1 MLNTIALAL
10 APTFFVLVL
19 GYGAGRFG
27 RIGQPAVGPLN
38 TLVMEYALP
47 AALFVGTA
55 TAPRAVLFKQSAA
68 FPVLG
73 LAMLLPFAGWYA
85 YRRRRGDDMGDA
97 AVQALTVSLPN
108 FAAAGLPIV
117 AAVSGREGGSFI
129 ALTIA
134 AGAMIPSPLALT
146 LLELSKGGTAGASLA
161 RRVAVAL
168 GRACAKPIVWAP
180 AIGVVLA
187 IAGLALPPFVL
198 NSLKLIGQATA
209 GAALFLTGLVLSLQR
224 FRLTGSLV
232 AAVVVSNVLQPL
244 LCLLI
249 VWLARVPWDVA
260 RLTILCCALPSGF
273 FGILFAVNYKRST
286 AEIGSIVLASTA
298 VSAVT
303 LSIGLAL
310 LFPS

>member
-19 GYGAGRFG
+19 GYAAGRFG
-27 RIGQPAVGPLN
+27 RIGQSAVGPLN
-38 TLVMEYALP
+38 ILIMEYALP
-47 AALFVGTA
+47 AALFVGMA
-55 TAPRAVLFKQSAA
+55 TAPRAVLFKQSPA
-68 FPVLG
+68 FPVLA
-73 LAMLLPFAGWYA
+73 LAMLVPFAGWYA
-85 YRRRRGDDMGDA
+85 YRRRCGDDMGEA
-97 AVQALTVSLPN
+97 SVQALTVSLPK

-117 AAVSGREGGSFI
+117 AAVSGKAGGSFI

-134 AGAMIPSPLALT
+134 AGAMIPSPLSLT
-146 LLELSKGGTAGASLA
+146 LLELSKGGAAGGLA
-161 RRVAVAL
+161 GRIGIAL
-168 GRACAKPIVWAP
+168 RRACAKPIVWAP
-180 AIGVVLA
+180 ALGVVFS
-187 IAGLALPPFVL
+187 IAGLELPLFIL
-198 NSLKLIGQATA
+198 DSFKLIGQATA

-232 AAVVVSNVLQPL
+232 AAVVVANVLQPL

-249 VWLARVPWDVA
+249 VWLAHMPWDVA
-260 RLTILCCALPSGF
+260 RLTVLCCALPSGF
-273 FGILFAVNYKRST
+273 FGILFAVNYGRPT

-303 LSIGLAL
+303 LSITLAL

>member
-10 APTFFVLVL
+10 APTFFVLLL
-19 GYGAGRFG
+19 GYAAGRFG

-55 TAPRAVLFKQSAA
+55 TAPRAILFKQSAA

-73 LAMLLPFAGWYA
+73 LAMLVPFAGWYA
-85 YRRRRGDDMGDA
+85 WRRRCGDDMGDA
-97 AVQALTVSLPN
+97 SVQALTVSLPN
-108 FAAAGLPIV
+108 LAAAGLPIV
-117 AAVSGREGGSFI
+117 AAVSGKEGGSFI

-134 AGAMIPSPLALT
+134 AGAMIPSPLSLT
-146 LLELSKGGTAGASLA
+146 LLELSKGGTAGRGLA
-161 RRVAVAL
+161 GRVATAL
-168 GRACAKPIVWAP
+168 KRACAKPIVWAP

-187 IAGLALPPFVL
+187 IGGVELPLFLL
-198 NSLKLIGQATA
+198 NSLKLLGQATA

-232 AAVVVSNVLQPL
+232 AAVVVANVLQPL
-244 LCLLI
+244 LCLGI
-249 VWLARVPWDVA
+249 VLLAHMPWDVA
-260 RLTILCCALPSGF
+260 RLTVLCCALPSGF
-273 FGILFAVNYKRST
+273 FGILFAVNYERST
-286 AEIGSIVLASTA
+286 AEIGSIVLASTV

-303 LSIGLAL
+303 LTVALVL

>member
-19 GYGAGRFG
+19 GYAAGRFG
-27 RIGQPAVGPLN
+27 RIGRAAVGPLN

-55 TAPRAVLFKQSAA
+55 TAPRAVLFKQSEA

-73 LAMLLPFAGWYA
+73 LAMLVPFAGWYA
-85 YRRRRGDDMGDA
+85 WRRRRGDDMGDA
-97 AVQALTVSLPN
+97 SVQALTVSLPN

-117 AAVSGREGGSFI
+117 AAVSGKEGGSFI

-146 LLELSKGGTAGASLA
+146 LLELSKGGASGGLAQRIATALK
-161 RRVAVAL
+161 
-168 GRACAKPIVWAP
+168 RACAKPIVWAP

-187 IAGLALPPFVL
+187 IAGLELPLFVL
-198 NSLKLIGQATA
+198 NSLGLIGQATA

-224 FRLTGSLV
+224 FRLTWGLV
-232 AAVVVSNVLQPL
+232 AAVIVVNVLQPL

-249 VWLARVPWDVA
+249 VRLVNMPWDVA
-260 RLTILCCALPSGF
+260 RLTVLCCALPAGF
-273 FGILFAVNYKRST
+273 FGILFAVNYERST
-286 AEIGSIVLASTA
+286 AEVGSIVLASTA
-298 VSAVT
+298 LSAVT
-303 LSIGLAL
+303 LSIALAL

>member
-19 GYGAGRFG
+19 GFAAGRFG
-27 RIGQPAVGPLN
+27 RIGQSAVAPLN

-73 LAMLLPFAGWYA
+73 LAMLVPFAGWYV
-85 YRRRRGDDMGDA
+85 YRRRCGDDMGDA
-97 AVQALTVSLPN
+97 SVQALTVSLPN

-117 AAVSGREGGSFI
+117 AAVSGKEGGSFI

-146 LLELSKGGTAGASLA
+146 LLELSKEGAAGGSLA
-161 RRVAVAL
+161 SRVATAVK
-168 GRACAKPIVWAP
+168 RACAKPIVWAP
-180 AIGVVLA
+180 AIGVVVA
-187 IAGLALPPFVL
+187 IAGLELPLFVL
-198 NSLKLIGQATA
+198 NSLRLIGEATA

-232 AAVVVSNVLQPL
+232 AAVIVSNVLQPL
-244 LCLLI
+244 LGLLI
-249 VWLARVPWDVA
+249 VTLVHMPWDVA
-260 RLTILCCALPSGF
+260 RLTVLCCALPSGF
-273 FGILFAVNYKRST
+273 FGILFAVNYGRST

-298 VSAVT
+298 ASAVT
-303 LSIGLAL
+303 LSITLAL

>member
-1 MLNTIALAL
+1 
-10 APTFFVLVL
+10 
-19 GYGAGRFG
+19 
-27 RIGQPAVGPLN
+27 
-38 TLVMEYALP
+38 MEYALP

-73 LAMLLPFAGWYA
+73 LAMLVPFAGWYA

-146 LLELSKGGTAGASLA
+146 LLELSKGGTAGRQPRAPHRRRA
-161 RRVAVAL
+161 RTRLRQADRLGAGDRRRAGDRRPRPAAVRAEFAQAHRPGHGRRGAVPHRARAVA
-168 GRACAKPIVWAP
+168 A
-180 AIGVVLA
+180 
-187 IAGLALPPFVL
+187 ALPPDRRAW
-198 NSLKLIGQATA
+198 SPPSSSPT
-209 GAALFLTGLVLSLQR
+209 SSSR
-224 FRLTGSLV
+224 
-232 AAVVVSNVLQPL
+232 L

-249 VWLARVPWDVA
+249 VWLAHVPWDVA

>member
-19 GYGAGRFG
+19 GYAAGRFG
-27 RIGQPAVGPLN
+27 RIGQAAVGPLN

-47 AALFVGTA
+47 AALFVGVA

-73 LAMLLPFAGWYA
+73 LAMLVPFAGWYA
-85 YRRRRGDDMGDA
+85 YRRRRGSDMGDA
-97 AVQALTVSLPN
+97 SVNALTVSLPN

-117 AAVSGREGGSFI
+117 AAVSGKEGGSFI

-134 AGAMIPSPLALT
+134 AGAMIPSPLSLT
-146 LLELSKGGTAGASLA
+146 LLELSKGDTAGGSLA
-161 RRVAVAL
+161 GRVAAAL

-180 AIGVVLA
+180 AIGVVLS
-187 IAGLALPPFVL
+187 IAGLELPLFLL

-224 FRLTGSLV
+224 FRLNGSV
-232 AAVVVSNVLQPL
+232 IASVVVANVLQPL
-244 LCLLI
+244 FCLLI
-249 VWLARVPWDVA
+249 VWLAHVPWDVA
-260 RLTILCCALPSGF
+260 RLTVLCCALPPGF
-273 FGILFAVNYKRST
+273 FGILFAVNYGRST
-286 AEIGSIVLASTA
+286 AESSSIVLASTM

-303 LSIGLAL
+303 LSVTLAL
-310 LFPS
+310 LFPG

>member
-19 GYGAGRFG
+19 GFAAGRFG

-55 TAPRAVLFKQSAA
+55 TAPRAVLFKQGAA

-73 LAMLLPFAGWYA
+73 LAMLVPFAGCYA
-85 YRRRRGDDMGDA
+85 WRRRRGDDMGEA
-97 AVQALTVSLPN
+97 SVQALTVSLPN
-108 FAAAGLPIV
+108 LAAAGLPIV
-117 AAVSGREGGSFI
+117 AAVAGKEGGSFI

-146 LLELSKGGTAGASLA
+146 LLELAKGGASGGLA
-161 RRVAVAL
+161 RRIATAL

-180 AIGVVLA
+180 AIGIVLSV
-187 IAGLALPPFVL
+187 AGLELPLFLL
-198 NSLKLIGQATA
+198 NAFKLIGQATA

-224 FRLTGSLV
+224 FRFTWGLV
-232 AAVVVSNVLQPL
+232 AAVVVVNVLQPL

-249 VWLARVPWDVA
+249 VALAHMPWDVA
-260 RLTILCCALPSGF
+260 RLTVLCCALPAGF
-273 FGILFAVNYKRST
+273 FGILFAVNYDRST
-286 AEIGSIVLASTA
+286 AAIGSIVLASTA
-298 VSAVT
+298 FSAVT
-303 LSIGLAL
+303 LSVTLAL
-310 LFPS
+310 LFPG

>member
-19 GYGAGRFG
+19 GYAAGRFG
-27 RIGQPAVGPLN
+27 RIGRPAVGPLN

-73 LAMLLPFAGWYA
+73 LAMLVPFAGWYA
-85 YRRRRGDDMGDA
+85 WRRRCGDDMGDA
-97 AVQALTVSLPN
+97 SVQALTVSLPN

-146 LLELSKGGTAGASLA
+146 LLELSKGGATGSGLPSRIAS
-161 RRVAVAL
+161 AL

-187 IAGLALPPFVL
+187 IAGLELPSFLL
-198 NSLKLIGQATA
+198 NSFKLIGQATA
-209 GAALFLTGLVLSLQR
+209 GAALFLTGFVLSLQR
-224 FRLTGSLV
+224 FRFTWGLV
-232 AAVVVSNVLQPL
+232 AAVIVANILQPL

-249 VWLARVPWDVA
+249 VRLAHMPWDVA
-260 RLTILCCALPSGF
+260 RLTVLCCALPSGF
-273 FGILFAVNYKRST
+273 FGILFAVNYDRST

-298 VSAVT
+298 FSTVT
-303 LSIGLAL
+303 LSISLAL